1 VPPRLERTL
10 TEHQDEDTLDV
21 FVEVPMGSRNKYE
34 WNFERAAFELDRML
48 YTAVRYPGDY
58 GFIPETLALDG
69 DHLDAM
75 VILGEPTFPGC
86 TVHMRVLGMLDM
98 SDDKGQDEKILG
110 VAHDDPRWR
119 ELKELEDVPKH
130 LLDEIAH
137 FFAIYKDLE
146 QKLVD
151 VRGWVGRAQALDN
164 IQECRDRYEG
174 PLATVPY
181 PR

>member
-1 VPPRLERTL
+1 VTSVR
-10 TEHQDEDTLDV
+10 DEDTLDV

-34 WNFERAAFELDRML
+34 WNFERQALELDRML

-69 DHLDAM
+69 DHLDAL

-98 SDDKGQDEKILG
+98 SDDKGQDEKVLG
-110 VAHDDPRWR
+110 VADDDPRWR
-119 ELKELEDVPKH
+119 DLEELGDVPKH

-137 FFAIYKDLE
+137 FFGIYKDLE

-151 VRGWVGRAQALDN
+151 VRGWVGRDEALAN
-164 IQECRDRYEG
+164 IDECRARYPG
-174 PLATVPY
+174 PGPTVPY

>member
-1 VPPRLERTL
+1 V
-10 TEHQDEDTLDV
+10 TEHPHDTLDV
-21 FVEVPMGSRNKYE
+21 FIEVPMGSRNKYE
-34 WNFERAAFELDRML
+34 WNFERQALELDRML

-119 ELKELEDVPKH
+119 DLKVLEDVPQH

-146 QKLVD
+146 QKLVE
-151 VRGWVGRAQALDN
+151 VRGWKGREEALED
-164 IQECRDRYEG
+164 IRECQERYDG
-174 PLATVPY
+174 PAATVAY

>member
-1 VPPRLERTL
+1 MTSVRDQETI
-10 TEHQDEDTLDV
+10 DV

-34 WNFERAAFELDRML
+34 WNFERRAFELDRML

-69 DHLDAM
+69 DHLDAL

-86 TVHMRVLGMLDM
+86 TIKMRVLGMLDM
-98 SDDKGQDEKILG
+98 SDDQGQDEKILG
-110 VAHDDPRWR
+110 VADHDPRWR
-119 ELKELEDVPKH
+119 DLRELEDVPRH
-130 LLDEIAH
+130 LLDEIEH

-146 QKLVD
+146 QKVVE
-151 VRGWVGRAQALDN
+151 VRDWIGRDEALTD
-164 IQECRDRYEG
+164 IDECRARYEG
-174 PLATVPY
+174 PTPAVDY